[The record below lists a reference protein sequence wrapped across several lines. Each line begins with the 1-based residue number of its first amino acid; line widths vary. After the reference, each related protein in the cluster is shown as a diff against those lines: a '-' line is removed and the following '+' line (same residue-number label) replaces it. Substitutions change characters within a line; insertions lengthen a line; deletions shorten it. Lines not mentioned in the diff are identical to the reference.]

1 MVYESALSRRNDT
14 TQSWSLD
21 QKRQADSA
29 CLLPGLSLSAHQ
41 SLPLLGVA
49 YFPRSFFAN
58 VVPALGGWG
67 FEVVV
72 GVCVRRLGNTSA
84 SWLLSSSCLM
94 LCGKRTFWSQGIREI
109 LEVRGKELDGLTSE
123 RQFGMWG
130 SVEGDTHTLLLT
142 FDGQMLMTLP
152 AIDQKQINNSV
163 WPENGRK
170 VLKCY

>member
-1 MVYESALSRRNDT
+1 M
-14 TQSWSLD
+14 
-21 QKRQADSA
+21 
-29 CLLPGLSLSAHQ
+29 CL
-41 SLPLLGVA
+41 
-49 YFPRSFFAN
+49 
-58 VVPALGGWG
+58 
-67 FEVVV
+67 
-72 GVCVRRLGNTSA
+72 RRLGNTSA